1 MNAVVAE
8 RKEMCVRALAKA
20 KQSRGKEKG
29 KELPLRLRNLT
40 GA

>member
-8 RKEMCVRALAKA
+8 RKEIVCAGFGQSKA

-29 KELPLRLRNLT
+29 KELPLRPWS
-40 GA
+40 A